1 MKSLVL
7 GNGMR
12 LVCASSPTD
21 TIYCGI
27 AVGSGT
33 RHELE
38 SESGIAHFTEHLTF
52 KGTQRRSS
60 RQIITRIESVGGDLN
75 AFTGK
80 EETVYYCACHRQ
92 HLSRALDLLFD
103 IVYRSTYPQSEIDK
117 EVEVVIDEIESYND
131 SPSELIYDDFEAQLF
146 HGHPLGRNILGDE
159 QRLRQY
165 THDDILAYAQ
175 RQYRP
180 ERSVLFVYG
189 NVSESQILRHI
200 PTISMPHDVTPHPT
214 TPPANTTAP
223 GTYTSD
229 KGTHQ
234 SHVMIGA
241 PSFGGNDP
249 RHLPLY
255 LANNILGG
263 PGLSSR
269 LSLALREKSALV
281 YTVES
286 TLTTYT
292 DTGVWAVYYGCDHH
306 DVKRCQQLVESELHR
321 LVDSPM
327 SSRTLASAKRQLTG
341 QIALSYDNPESVAI
355 GMGKRMLHYNRTLSL
370 QTLTDRINAI
380 TPEQVLEAARQV
392 FNPERLTIL
401 HYT

>member
-1 MKSLVL
+1 
-7 GNGMR
+7 MR
-12 LVCASSPTD
+12 LVCAPSPTD
-21 TIYCGI
+21 TVYCGI
-27 AVGSGT
+27 AIGSGT
-33 RHELE
+33 RHELD

-80 EETVYYCACHRQ
+80 EETVYYCACHRK

-103 IVYRSTYPQSEIDK
+103 IVYHSTYHQSEIDK

-200 PTISMPHDVTPHPT
+200 PTISMPHDATPHPT

-223 GTYTSD
+223 GTYTYD

-306 DVKRCQQLVESELHR
+306 DVKRCQRLVERELHR
-321 LVDSPM
+321 LVDSPL
-327 SSRTLASAKRQLTG
+327 SPRTLDAAKRQLTG

-370 QTLTDRINAI
+370 QTLIDRINDI

>member
-1 MKSLVL
+1 
-7 GNGMR
+7 MR
-12 LVCASSPTD
+12 LVCAPSPTD
-21 TIYCGI
+21 TVYCGI
-27 AVGSGT
+27 AIGSGT
-33 RHELE
+33 RHELD

-80 EETVYYCACHRQ
+80 EETVYYCACHRK

-103 IVYRSTYPQSEIDK
+103 IVYHSTYPQSEIDK

-200 PTISMPHDVTPHPT
+200 PTISMPHDATPHHT

-223 GTYTSD
+223 GTYTYD

-241 PSFGGNDP
+241 RSFGGNDP
-249 RHLPLY
+249 RHLALY

-306 DVKRCQQLVESELHR
+306 DVKRCQRLVERELHR
-321 LVDSPM
+321 LVDSPL
-327 SSRTLASAKRQLTG
+327 SPRTLAAAKRQLTG

-370 QTLTDRINAI
+370 QTLIERINAI

>member
-1 MKSLVL
+1 
-7 GNGMR
+7 MR

-189 NVSESQILRHI
+189 NISESQILRHI
-200 PTISMPHDVTPHPT
+200 PTISMPHDATPHPT
-214 TPPANTTAP
+214 IPPANTIAP
-223 GTYTSD
+223 GTYTYD

-241 PSFGGNDP
+241 RSFGGNDP
-249 RHLPLY
+249 RHLALY

-306 DVKRCQQLVESELHR
+306 DVKRCQRLVERELHR
-321 LVDSPM
+321 LVDSPL
-327 SSRTLASAKRQLTG
+327 SPRTLVAAKRQLTG

-370 QTLTDRINAI
+370 QTLIERINAI

>member
-1 MKSLVL
+1 
-7 GNGMR
+7 MR
-12 LVCASSPTD
+12 LVCAPSPTD
-21 TIYCGI
+21 TVYCGI
-27 AVGSGT
+27 AIGSGT
-33 RHELE
+33 RHELD

-223 GTYTSD
+223 GTYTYD

-306 DVKRCQQLVESELHR
+306 DVKRCQRLVERELHR

>member
-12 LVCASSPTD
+12 LVCAPSPTD

-200 PTISMPHDVTPHPT
+200 PTISMPHDATPHPT

-223 GTYTSD
+223 GTYTYD

-306 DVKRCQQLVESELHR
+306 DVKRCQRLVERELHR
-321 LVDSPM
+321 LIDSPL
-327 SSRTLASAKRQLTG
+327 SPRTLDAAKRQLTG

-370 QTLTDRINAI
+370 QTLIDRINDI

>member
-1 MKSLVL
+1 
-7 GNGMR
+7 MR
-12 LVCASSPTD
+12 LVCAPSPTD

-60 RQIITRIESVGGDLN
+60 RQIITHIESVGGDLN

-200 PTISMPHDVTPHPT
+200 PTISMPHDATPHPT
-214 TPPANTTAP
+214 IPPANTIAS
-223 GTYTSD
+223 GTYTYD

-241 PSFGGNDP
+241 RSFGGNDP
-249 RHLPLY
+249 RHLALY

-306 DVKRCQQLVESELHR
+306 DVKRCQRLVERELHR
-321 LVDSPM
+321 LIDSPL
-327 SSRTLASAKRQLTG
+327 SPRTLDAAKRQLTG

-370 QTLTDRINAI
+370 QTLIDRINDI

>member
-1 MKSLVL
+1 
-7 GNGMR
+7 MR
-12 LVCASSPTD
+12 LVCAPSPTD

-200 PTISMPHDVTPHPT
+200 PTISMPHDATPHPT
-214 TPPANTTAP
+214 IPPANTIAP
-223 GTYTSD
+223 GTYTYD

-241 PSFGGNDP
+241 RSFGGNDP
-249 RHLPLY
+249 RHLALY

-306 DVKRCQQLVESELHR
+306 DVKRCQRLVERELHR
-321 LVDSPM
+321 LVDSPL
-327 SSRTLASAKRQLTG
+327 SPRTLAAAKRQLTG

-370 QTLTDRINAI
+370 QTLIDRINDI

>member
-1 MKSLVL
+1 
-7 GNGMR
+7 
-12 LVCASSPTD
+12 
-21 TIYCGI
+21 
-27 AVGSGT
+27 
-33 RHELE
+33 
-38 SESGIAHFTEHLTF
+38 
-52 KGTQRRSS
+52 
-60 RQIITRIESVGGDLN
+60 
-75 AFTGK
+75 
-80 EETVYYCACHRQ
+80 
-92 HLSRALDLLFD
+92 
-103 IVYRSTYPQSEIDK
+103 
-117 EVEVVIDEIESYND
+117 
-131 SPSELIYDDFEAQLF
+131 
-146 HGHPLGRNILGDE
+146 
-159 QRLRQY
+159 
-165 THDDILAYAQ
+165 
-175 RQYRP
+175 
-180 ERSVLFVYG
+180 
-189 NVSESQILRHI
+189 
-200 PTISMPHDVTPHPT
+200 
-214 TPPANTTAP
+214 
-223 GTYTSD
+223 
-229 KGTHQ
+229 
-234 SHVMIGA
+234 MIGA

-249 RHLPLY
+249 RHHPLY

-306 DVKRCQQLVESELHR
+306 DVKRCQQLVERELHR

-341 QIALSYDNPESVAI
+341 QIALSYDIPESVAI

>member
-1 MKSLVL
+1 
-7 GNGMR
+7 MR
-12 LVCASSPTD
+12 LVCAPSPTD
-21 TIYCGI
+21 TVYCGI
-27 AVGSGT
+27 AIGSGT
-33 RHELE
+33 RHELD

-103 IVYRSTYPQSEIDK
+103 IVYHSTYPQSEIDK

-200 PTISMPHDVTPHPT
+200 PTISMPHDATPHPT

-223 GTYTSD
+223 GTYTYD

-306 DVKRCQQLVESELHR
+306 DVKRCQQLVERELHR

-327 SSRTLASAKRQLTG
+327 SSRTLAAAKRQLTG

-355 GMGKRMLHYNRTLSL
+355 GMGKRMLHYDRTLSL
-370 QTLTDRINAI
+370 QTLIDRINDI

>member
-1 MKSLVL
+1 
-7 GNGMR
+7 MR
-12 LVCASSPTD
+12 LVCAPSPTD

-92 HLSRALDLLFD
+92 HLSRALELLFD

-200 PTISMPHDVTPHPT
+200 PTISMPHDATPHPT
-214 TPPANTTAP
+214 IPPANTIAP
-223 GTYTSD
+223 GTYTYD

-241 PSFGGNDP
+241 RSFGGNDP
-249 RHLPLY
+249 RHLALN

-306 DVKRCQQLVESELHR
+306 DVKRCQQLVERELHR

-370 QTLTDRINAI
+370 QTLIDRINAI

>member
-1 MKSLVL
+1 
-7 GNGMR
+7 MR
-12 LVCASSPTD
+12 LVCAPSPTD
-21 TIYCGI
+21 TVYCGI
-27 AVGSGT
+27 AIGSGT
-33 RHELE
+33 RHELD

-103 IVYRSTYPQSEIDK
+103 IVYHSTYPQSEIDK

-200 PTISMPHDVTPHPT
+200 PTISMPHDATPHPT

-223 GTYTSD
+223 GTYTYD

-249 RHLPLY
+249 RHLALY

-306 DVKRCQQLVESELHR
+306 DVKRCQRLVERELHR
-321 LVDSPM
+321 LIDSPL
-327 SSRTLASAKRQLTG
+327 SPRTLDAAKRQLTG

-370 QTLTDRINAI
+370 QTLIDRINDI

>member
-103 IVYRSTYPQSEIDK
+103 IVYHSTYPQSEIDK

-200 PTISMPHDVTPHPT
+200 PTISMPHDATPHPT
-214 TPPANTTAP
+214 IPPANTIAP
-223 GTYTSD
+223 GTYTYD

-241 PSFGGNDP
+241 RSFGGNDS
-249 RHLPLY
+249 RHLALY

-306 DVKRCQQLVESELHR
+306 DVKRCQRLVERELHR
-321 LVDSPM
+321 LVDSPL
-327 SSRTLASAKRQLTG
+327 SPRTLVAAKRQLTG

-370 QTLTDRINAI
+370 QTLIERINAI

>member
-1 MKSLVL
+1 
-7 GNGMR
+7 MR
-12 LVCASSPTD
+12 LVCAPSPTD

-200 PTISMPHDVTPHPT
+200 PTISMPHDATPHPT
-214 TPPANTTAP
+214 IPPANTIAS
-223 GTYTSD
+223 GTYTYD

-241 PSFGGNDP
+241 RSFGGNDP
-249 RHLPLY
+249 RHLALY

-306 DVKRCQQLVESELHR
+306 DVKRCQRLVERELHR
-321 LVDSPM
+321 LIDSPL
-327 SSRTLASAKRQLTG
+327 SPRTLDAAKRQLTG

-370 QTLTDRINAI
+370 QTLIDRINDI

>member
-1 MKSLVL
+1 
-7 GNGMR
+7 MR
-12 LVCASSPTD
+12 LVCAPSPTD
-21 TIYCGI
+21 TVYCGI
-27 AVGSGT
+27 AIGSGT
-33 RHELE
+33 RHELD

-80 EETVYYCACHRQ
+80 EETVYYCACHRK

-103 IVYRSTYPQSEIDK
+103 IVYHSTYPQSEIDK

-200 PTISMPHDVTPHPT
+200 PTISMPHDATPHHT

-223 GTYTSD
+223 GTYTYD

-241 PSFGGNDP
+241 RSFGGNDP
-249 RHLPLY
+249 RHLALY

-306 DVKRCQQLVESELHR
+306 DVKRCQRLVERELHR
-321 LVDSPM
+321 LVDSPLTP
-327 SSRTLASAKRQLTG
+327 RTLAAAKRQLTG

-370 QTLTDRINAI
+370 QTLIERINAI

>member
-1 MKSLVL
+1 
-7 GNGMR
+7 MR
-12 LVCASSPTD
+12 LVCAPSPTD

-200 PTISMPHDVTPHPT
+200 PTISMPHDATPHPT

-223 GTYTSD
+223 GTYTYD

-306 DVKRCQQLVESELHR
+306 DVKRCQQLVERELHR

-327 SSRTLASAKRQLTG
+327 SSRTLAAAKRQLTG

-370 QTLTDRINAI
+370 QTLIDRINDI

>member
-1 MKSLVL
+1 
-7 GNGMR
+7 MR

-223 GTYTSD
+223 GTYTYD

-306 DVKRCQQLVESELHR
+306 DVKRCQQLVERELHR

>member
-1 MKSLVL
+1 
-7 GNGMR
+7 MR
-12 LVCASSPTD
+12 LVCAPSPTD

-92 HLSRALDLLFD
+92 HLSRALELLFD

-200 PTISMPHDVTPHPT
+200 PTISMPHDATPHPT
-214 TPPANTTAP
+214 IPPANTIAS
-223 GTYTSD
+223 GTYTYD

-241 PSFGGNDP
+241 RSFGGNDP
-249 RHLPLY
+249 RHLALN

-292 DTGVWAVYYGCDHH
+292 DTGVWAVYYGCAHH
-306 DVKRCQQLVESELHR
+306 DVPRCQRLVERELHR
-321 LVDSPM
+321 LVDSPL
-327 SSRTLASAKRQLTG
+327 SPRTLAAAKRQLTG

-370 QTLTDRINAI
+370 QTLIDRINDI

>member
-1 MKSLVL
+1 
-7 GNGMR
+7 MR
-12 LVCASSPTD
+12 LVCAPSPTD

-103 IVYRSTYPQSEIDK
+103 IVYSSTYPQSEIDK

-200 PTISMPHDVTPHPT
+200 PTISMPHDATPHPT
-214 TPPANTTAP
+214 IPPANTIAP
-223 GTYTSD
+223 GTYTYD

-241 PSFGGNDP
+241 RSFGGNDP
-249 RHLPLY
+249 RHLALY

-306 DVKRCQQLVESELHR
+306 DVKRCQRLVERELHR
-321 LVDSPM
+321 LVDSPL
-327 SSRTLASAKRQLTG
+327 SPRTLAAAKRQLTG

-370 QTLTDRINAI
+370 QTLIERINAI

>member
-1 MKSLVL
+1 
-7 GNGMR
+7 MR
-12 LVCASSPTD
+12 LVCAPSPTD
-21 TIYCGI
+21 TVYCGI
-27 AVGSGT
+27 AIGSGT
-33 RHELE
+33 RHELD

-200 PTISMPHDVTPHPT
+200 PTISMPHDATPHHT

-223 GTYTSD
+223 GTYTYD

-306 DVKRCQQLVESELHR
+306 DVKRCQRLVERELHR

-327 SSRTLASAKRQLTG
+327 SSRTLASAKRQLIG

-370 QTLTDRINAI
+370 QTLIDRINAI

>member
-1 MKSLVL
+1 
-7 GNGMR
+7 MR
-12 LVCASSPTD
+12 LVCAPSPTD

-200 PTISMPHDVTPHPT
+200 PTISMPHDATPHPT
-214 TPPANTTAP
+214 IPPANTIDP
-223 GTYTSD
+223 GTYTYD

-241 PSFGGNDP
+241 RSFGGNDP
-249 RHLPLY
+249 RHLALY

-306 DVKRCQQLVESELHR
+306 DVKRCQRLVERELHR
-321 LVDSPM
+321 LVDSPL
-327 SSRTLASAKRQLTG
+327 SPRTLAAAKRQLTG

-370 QTLTDRINAI
+370 QTLIERINAI

>member
-1 MKSLVL
+1 
-7 GNGMR
+7 MR
-12 LVCASSPTD
+12 LVCAPSPTD

-92 HLSRALDLLFD
+92 HLSRALELLFD

-200 PTISMPHDVTPHPT
+200 PTISMPHDATPHPT
-214 TPPANTTAP
+214 IPPANTIAP
-223 GTYTSD
+223 GTYTYD

-241 PSFGGNDP
+241 RSFGGNDP
-249 RHLPLY
+249 RHLALY

-306 DVKRCQQLVESELHR
+306 DVKRCQRLVERELHR

-370 QTLTDRINAI
+370 QTLIDRINAI

>member
-1 MKSLVL
+1 
-7 GNGMR
+7 MR
-12 LVCASSPTD
+12 LVCAPSPTD
-21 TIYCGI
+21 TVYCGI
-27 AVGSGT
+27 AIGSGT
-33 RHELE
+33 RHELD

-103 IVYRSTYPQSEIDK
+103 IVYHSTYPQSEIDK

-200 PTISMPHDVTPHPT
+200 PTISMPHDATPHHT

-223 GTYTSD
+223 GTYTYD

-241 PSFGGNDP
+241 RSFGGNDP
-249 RHLPLY
+249 RHLALY

-306 DVKRCQQLVESELHR
+306 DVKRCQRLVERELHR
-321 LVDSPM
+321 LVDSPL
-327 SSRTLASAKRQLTG
+327 SPRTLAAAKRQLTG

-370 QTLTDRINAI
+370 QTLIERINAI

>member
-1 MKSLVL
+1 
-7 GNGMR
+7 MR
-12 LVCASSPTD
+12 LVCAPSPTD

-200 PTISMPHDVTPHPT
+200 PTISMPHDATPHPT
-214 TPPANTTAP
+214 IPPANTIDP
-223 GTYTSD
+223 GTYTYD

-241 PSFGGNDP
+241 RSFGGNDP
-249 RHLPLY
+249 RHLALY

-306 DVKRCQQLVESELHR
+306 DVKRCQQLVERELHR
-321 LVDSPM
+321 LVDSPL
-327 SSRTLASAKRQLTG
+327 SPRTLAAAKRQLTG

-370 QTLTDRINAI
+370 QTLIERINAI

>member
-189 NVSESQILRHI
+189 NISESQILRHI
-200 PTISMPHDVTPHPT
+200 PTISMPHDATPHPT
-214 TPPANTTAP
+214 IPPANTIAP
-223 GTYTSD
+223 GTYTYD

-241 PSFGGNDP
+241 RSFGGNDP
-249 RHLPLY
+249 RHLALY

-306 DVKRCQQLVESELHR
+306 DVKRCQRLVERELHR
-321 LVDSPM
+321 LIDSPL
-327 SSRTLASAKRQLTG
+327 SPRTLDAAKRQLTG

-370 QTLTDRINAI
+370 QTLIERINAI

>member
-189 NVSESQILRHI
+189 NISESQILRHI
-200 PTISMPHDVTPHPT
+200 PTISMPHDATPHPT
-214 TPPANTTAP
+214 IPPANTIAP
-223 GTYTSD
+223 GTYTYD

-241 PSFGGNDP
+241 RSFGGNDP
-249 RHLPLY
+249 RHLALY

-306 DVKRCQQLVESELHR
+306 DVKRCQRLVERELHR
-321 LVDSPM
+321 LVDSPL
-327 SSRTLASAKRQLTG
+327 SPRTLVAAKRQLTG

-370 QTLTDRINAI
+370 QTLIERINAI

>member
-1 MKSLVL
+1 
-7 GNGMR
+7 MR
-12 LVCASSPTD
+12 LVCAPSPTD

-200 PTISMPHDVTPHPT
+200 PTISMPHDATPHPT
-214 TPPANTTAP
+214 IPPANTIAS
-223 GTYTSD
+223 GTYTYD

-241 PSFGGNDP
+241 RSFGGNDP
-249 RHLPLY
+249 RHLALY

-269 LSLALREKSALV
+269 LSFALREKSALV

-306 DVKRCQQLVESELHR
+306 DVKRCQRLVERELHR
-321 LVDSPM
+321 LIDSPL
-327 SSRTLASAKRQLTG
+327 SPRTLDAAKRQLTG

-370 QTLTDRINAI
+370 QTLIDRINDI

>member
-1 MKSLVL
+1 
-7 GNGMR
+7 MR
-12 LVCASSPTD
+12 LVCAPSPTD
-21 TIYCGI
+21 TVYCGI
-27 AVGSGT
+27 AIGSGT
-33 RHELE
+33 RHELD

-200 PTISMPHDVTPHPT
+200 PTISMPHDATPHPT
-214 TPPANTTAP
+214 IPPANTIAP
-223 GTYTSD
+223 GTYTYD

-241 PSFGGNDP
+241 RSFGGNDP
-249 RHLPLY
+249 RHLALY

-306 DVKRCQQLVESELHR
+306 DVKRCQRLVERELHR
-321 LVDSPM
+321 LVDSPL
-327 SSRTLASAKRQLTG
+327 SPRTLAAAKRQLTG

>member
-1 MKSLVL
+1 
-7 GNGMR
+7 MR
-12 LVCASSPTD
+12 LVCAPSPTD
-21 TIYCGI
+21 TVYCGI
-27 AVGSGT
+27 AIGSGT
-33 RHELE
+33 RHELD

-103 IVYRSTYPQSEIDK
+103 IVYHSTYPQSEIDK

-200 PTISMPHDVTPHPT
+200 PTISMPHDATPHPT

-223 GTYTSD
+223 GTYTYD

-306 DVKRCQQLVESELHR
+306 DVKRCQQLVERELHR

-355 GMGKRMLHYNRTLSL
+355 GMGKRMLHYDRTLSL
-370 QTLTDRINAI
+370 QTLIDRINDI

>member
-1 MKSLVL
+1 
-7 GNGMR
+7 MR
-12 LVCASSPTD
+12 LVCAPSPTD
-21 TIYCGI
+21 TVYCGI
-27 AVGSGT
+27 AIGSGT
-33 RHELE
+33 RHELD

-103 IVYRSTYPQSEIDK
+103 IVYHSTYPQSEIDK

-200 PTISMPHDVTPHPT
+200 PTISMPHDATPHPT

-223 GTYTSD
+223 GTYTYD

-306 DVKRCQQLVESELHR
+306 DVKRCQRLVERELHR
-321 LVDSPM
+321 LVDSPL
-327 SSRTLASAKRQLTG
+327 SPRTLVAAKRQLTG

-370 QTLTDRINAI
+370 QTLIERINDI

>member
-1 MKSLVL
+1 
-7 GNGMR
+7 MR
-12 LVCASSPTD
+12 LVCAPSPTD
-21 TIYCGI
+21 TVYCGI
-27 AVGSGT
+27 AIGSGT
-33 RHELE
+33 RHELD

-103 IVYRSTYPQSEIDK
+103 IVYHSTYPQSEIDK

-200 PTISMPHDVTPHPT
+200 PTISMHHDATPHHT
-214 TPPANTTAP
+214 TPQANTTAP
-223 GTYTSD
+223 GTYTYD

-306 DVKRCQQLVESELHR
+306 DVKRCQRLVERELHR

-327 SSRTLASAKRQLTG
+327 SSRTLASAKRQLIG

-355 GMGKRMLHYNRTLSL
+355 GMGKRMLHYDRTLSL
-370 QTLTDRINAI
+370 QTLIDRINDI

>member
-1 MKSLVL
+1 
-7 GNGMR
+7 MR
-12 LVCASSPTD
+12 LVCAPSPTD

-200 PTISMPHDVTPHPT
+200 PTISMPHDATPHPT
-214 TPPANTTAP
+214 IPPANTIAP
-223 GTYTSD
+223 GTYTYD

-241 PSFGGNDP
+241 RSFGGNDS
-249 RHLPLY
+249 RHLALY

-306 DVKRCQQLVESELHR
+306 DVKRCQRLVERELHR
-321 LVDSPM
+321 LVDSPL
-327 SSRTLASAKRQLTG
+327 SPRTLAAAKRQLTG

-370 QTLTDRINAI
+370 QTLIERINAI

>member
-1 MKSLVL
+1 
-7 GNGMR
+7 MR
-12 LVCASSPTD
+12 LVCAPSPTD

-200 PTISMPHDVTPHPT
+200 PTISMPHDATPHPT
-214 TPPANTTAP
+214 IPPANTIAP
-223 GTYTSD
+223 GTYTYD

-241 PSFGGNDP
+241 RSFGGNDP
-249 RHLPLY
+249 RHLALY

-306 DVKRCQQLVESELHR
+306 DVKRCQRLVERELHR
-321 LVDSPM
+321 LVDSPL
-327 SSRTLASAKRQLTG
+327 SPRTLAAAKRQLTG

-370 QTLTDRINAI
+370 QTLIERINAI

>member
-1 MKSLVL
+1 
-7 GNGMR
+7 MR

-103 IVYRSTYPQSEIDK
+103 IVYHSTYPQSEIDK

-223 GTYTSD
+223 GTYTYD

-241 PSFGGNDP
+241 RSFGGNDP
-249 RHLPLY
+249 RHLALY

-306 DVKRCQQLVESELHR
+306 DVKRCQQLVERELHR

>member
-1 MKSLVL
+1 
-7 GNGMR
+7 MR
-12 LVCASSPTD
+12 LVCAPSPTD

-189 NVSESQILRHI
+189 NISESQILRHI
-200 PTISMPHDVTPHPT
+200 PTISMPHDATPHPT
-214 TPPANTTAP
+214 IPPANTIAP
-223 GTYTSD
+223 GTYTYD

-241 PSFGGNDP
+241 RSFGGNDP
-249 RHLPLY
+249 RHLALY

-286 TLTTYT
+286 ILTTYT

-306 DVKRCQQLVESELHR
+306 DVKRCQRLVERELHR
-321 LVDSPM
+321 LVDSPL
-327 SSRTLASAKRQLTG
+327 SPRTLDAAKRQLTG

-370 QTLTDRINAI
+370 QTLIERINAI